1 MRDFHDTSRSVA
13 YVLILPR
20 EYLHL
25 NRTYFGK
32 TLLCR
37 ADFEGKGIPGRISF
51 SPERVAVKLVGFE
64 DFVYFKGGESVPL
77 RLEDNQ
83 YCTAK
88 PFITSPGTSS
98 SALNICHYLEFD
110 ARQVVL
116 GFRPWVEADRIK
128 EFHFSLSD
136 TNGLLEAPD
145 IRRVIA
151 TSKIGDQPD
160 TRIIEASSGGATVT
174 VSYSYSLDWRDDNYS
189 VSAPHG
195 CVKFENPKT
204 MNEVS
209 EFVAVLRTFFTMGA
223 AVEVRTG
230 DYSIVPHNEHE
241 QPLLGGGTAPA
252 AFQLIW
258 PSGKV
263 EQFDEDEVH
272 RPTSVLRCFDNDDR
286 KATSDCLAFWIE
298 NWAAWK
304 PAFSGLLLATREGN
318 IFDTHRVI
326 NACKWLEAT
335 PGAEQLR
342 LDNQNELQ
350 QVANAAIEKAHKLGL
365 DLSERI
371 SGAIRQLGTESRNQ
385 LLERLVDRAVKKD
398 DPCLKKRF
406 LRDLHRAFAIRGS
419 FAHRKFDHTSD
430 DEFGDYV
437 RCTRAVEA
445 LAFLL
450 LYQRLPLPDDHF
462 WGHGPN
468 NFTEYLAL
476 PR

>member
-1 MRDFHDTSRSVA
+1 MEKSYS
-13 YVLILPR
+13 
-20 EYLHL
+20 
-25 NRTYFGK
+25 GK

-51 SPERVAVKLVGFE
+51 SPEKVAVKLVGFE
-64 DFVYFKGGESVPL
+64 DFVHLKDGESVAL

-88 PFITSPGTSS
+88 PFVTSLGSS
-98 SALNICHYLEFD
+98 SSVLNICHYLEFD

-116 GFRPWVEADRIK
+116 GFRPWVETDRIK
-128 EFHFSLSD
+128 EFYFNLSD

-145 IRRVIA
+145 IRRAIA
-151 TSKIGDQPD
+151 ASKIGDQPD
-160 TRIIEASSGGATVT
+160 TRIIEASSGGATVS

-195 CVKFENPKT
+195 CVQFEEPKT
-204 MNEVS
+204 IDEVS
-209 EFVAVLRTFFTMGA
+209 KFVAVLRTFFTMGA

-230 DYSIVPHNEHE
+230 DYWIVPQNDHE

-252 AFQLIW
+252 VFQLIW
-258 PSGKV
+258 PSRKA
-263 EQFDEDEVH
+263 EQVDEDKVH
-272 RPTSVLRCFDNDDR
+272 RPTSVLRCFDKDDR

-298 NWAAWK
+298 NWEAWS
-304 PAFSGLLLATREGN
+304 PAFSGLFLATREGN
-318 IFDTHRVI
+318 TFDTNRIV

-335 PGAEQLR
+335 PGAEQLK
-342 LDNQNELQ
+342 LDNRNELKQ
-350 QVANAAIEKAHKLGL
+350 IENAAIEKAHELGL
-365 DLSERI
+365 DISHRI

-385 LLERLVDRAVKKD
+385 LFERLVDCAVKKD
-398 DPCLKKRF
+398 DPCLKKLF
-406 LRDLHRAFAIRGS
+406 LCDLHGAFAIRGS
-419 FAHRKFDHTSD
+419 FAHRKFDHTDD

-437 RCTRAVEA
+437 RSTKAVEA

-450 LYQRLPLPDDHF
+450 LYRSLPLPDGHH

-468 NFTEYLAL
+468 NFTEYLVL

>member
-1 MRDFHDTSRSVA
+1 M
-13 YVLILPR
+13 
-20 EYLHL
+20 

-37 ADFEGKGIPGRISF
+37 AAFEGKGIPGRISF

-64 DFVYFKGGESVPL
+64 DFVYFNDGDSVL
-77 RLEDNQ
+77 LKLEDNQ
-83 YCTAK
+83 YCTTK
-88 PFITSPGTSS
+88 PLFTSMGTAS
-98 SALNICHYLEFD
+98 SAHNICHYLDFD
-110 ARQVVL
+110 ARQVVM
-116 GFRPWVEADRIK
+116 GFRPWLETDRIK

-145 IRRVIA
+145 IRRAIA

-160 TRIIEASSGGATVT
+160 TRIIEASSGGVTIT

-195 CVKFENPKT
+195 CVKFESPQT
-204 MNEVS
+204 IDEVS
-209 EFVAVLRTFFTMGA
+209 AFVAVLHTFFTMAA

-230 DYSIVPHNEHE
+230 DYWIVPHNEHE

-263 EQFDEDEVH
+263 EQLDEDKFH
-272 RPTSVLRCFDNDDR
+272 RPTSVLRCLDSDDR

-298 NWAAWK
+298 NWVEWK

-318 IFDTHRVI
+318 IFDAHRVI
-326 NACKWLEAT
+326 NACKWLETT

-342 LDNQNELQ
+342 LDNRTELQ
-350 QVANAAIEKAHKLGL
+350 QVANAAIEKANELGL

-371 SGAIRQLGTESRNQ
+371 SGAISQLGTESRSQ
-385 LLERLVDRAVKKD
+385 LLKRLVDRAIKKD
-398 DPCLKKRF
+398 DQCLKKGF
-406 LRDLHRAFAIRGS
+406 LRDLHTAFAIRGS

-437 RCTRAVEA
+437 RCTKAVEA

-450 LYQRLPLPDDHF
+450 LYQGLPLPEEHF

-468 NFTEYLAL
+468 NFTEYLTFL
-476 PR
+476 R